1 MKKDL
6 KIYYKRRLPHWQP
19 VGGVF
24 FVTVCLRE
32 AIPKKVLR
40 KLRATYLEEV
50 SVLNGEGK
58 SLSFAKNLAHQQYLM
73 RIYNYL
79 SKQHSDIRY
88 LGKPEVAKCVIE
100 QIHRHDG
107 QLYNI
112 LAYSIMPNHFHF
124 VFDTGVQVW
133 PKGLEFDENE
143 YIQVTDIMR
152 KIKGASARYANEVLN
167 RKGAFWQAESWDRWV
182 RDEKELDNWIDYTLL
197 NPVNAG
203 LVKNWQD
210 WPYNYWLGDF

>member
-19 VGGVF
+19 IGGVF

-32 AIPKKVLR
+32 AIPKKVLKR
-40 KLRATYLEEV
+40 LRGTYFSEV
-50 SVLNGEGK
+50 SNLHAEGHGLSTAK
-58 SLSFAKNLAHQQYLM
+58 SLAHQQYLM
-73 RIYNYL
+73 RLYVYL
-79 SKQHSDIRY
+79 SKQHSDVRY
-88 LGKPEVAKCVIE
+88 LAKAEVADIVKE
-100 QIHRHDG
+100 QLHRFDG
-107 QLYNI
+107 ELYEI

-133 PKGLEFDENE
+133 PKGLDFDENE
-143 YIQVTDIMR
+143 YIQVTDIMK
-152 KIKGASARYANEVLN
+152 KIKGASAYYANQVLG
-167 RKGAFWQAESWDRWV
+167 RKGEFWQAESWDRWM
-182 RDEKELDNWIDYTLL
+182 RNEKELDNWIDYTLL